1 MHVSKKELEEAVLA
15 VLYDKS
21 QDRPL
26 WVNASEVYWSL
37 PFAEVSEGEV
47 AGMLAWLVEER
58 RVKLYLGKYQ
68 LSKDEQI
75 RLKAQRQE
83 LLDEER
89 QEAQPIRHK
98 VEKPE
103 RQVKRLAKSYH
114 APLLLVIFFLG
125 LSLGGLSWSILTSVS
140 LQPNV
145 DLLLHPISLEG
156 LRAEL
161 EIIQDKQR
169 LQGYLLL
176 LLWVTL
182 LAVGSYSY
190 YVRKRSENGHN
201 QS

>member
-47 AGMLAWLVEER
+47 AGMLARLVEER

-83 LLDEER
+83 LLDEAR
-89 QEAQPIRHK
+89 QEAQPIKHE

-114 APLLLVIFFLG
+114 APLLLAIFFLG
-125 LSLGGLSWSILTSVS
+125 LFLGGLSWSILTSVS

-145 DLLLHPISLEG
+145 DLLLHPISLEE
-156 LRAEL
+156 LRAGL
-161 EIIQDKQR
+161 EIVQDKQR

-182 LAVGSYSY
+182 LAVGIYSY

>member
-89 QEAQPIRHK
+89 QEAQSIRHE

-114 APLLLVIFFLG
+114 APLLLAIFFLG
-125 LSLGGLSWSILTSVS
+125 LFLGGLSWSILTSVS

-145 DLLLHPISLEG
+145 DLLLHSVSLEE

-161 EIIQDKQR
+161 EIVQDKQR

-182 LAVGSYSY
+182 LAVGIYSY

>member
-83 LLDEER
+83 LLDETR
-89 QEAQPIRHK
+89 QEAQPIKHE

-114 APLLLVIFFLG
+114 APLLLAIFFLG
-125 LSLGGLSWSILTSVS
+125 LFLGGLSWSILTSVS

-145 DLLLHPISLEG
+145 DLLLHPISLEE

-161 EIIQDKQR
+161 EIVQDKQR

-182 LAVGSYSY
+182 LAVGIYSY

>member
-47 AGMLAWLVEER
+47 ASMLAWLVEER

-89 QEAQPIRHK
+89 QEAQPIRHE

-125 LSLGGLSWSILTSVS
+125 LFLGGLSWSILTSVS

-145 DLLLHPISLEG
+145 DLLLHPVSLEE

-161 EIIQDKQR
+161 EIVQDKQR

-182 LAVGSYSY
+182 LAVGIYSY

>member
-26 WVNASEVYWSL
+26 WINASEVYWSL

-89 QEAQPIRHK
+89 QEAQPIRHE

-125 LSLGGLSWSILTSVS
+125 LFLGGLSWSILTSVS

-145 DLLLHPISLEG
+145 DLLLHPISLEE

-161 EIIQDKQR
+161 EIVQDKQR

-182 LAVGSYSY
+182 LVVGIYSY

>member
-83 LLDEER
+83 LLDEEK
-89 QEAQPIRHK
+89 QEAQSIRHE

-114 APLLLVIFFLG
+114 APLLLAIFFLG
-125 LSLGGLSWSILTSVS
+125 LFLGGLSWSILTSVS

-145 DLLLHPISLEG
+145 DLLLHSVSLEG
-156 LRAEL
+156 LRTEL
-161 EIIQDKQR
+161 EIVQDKQR

-182 LAVGSYSY
+182 LAVGIYSY

>member
-1 MHVSKKELEEAVLA
+1 MHVSKKELEVAVLA

-75 RLKAQRQE
+75 RLKAQRQK

-89 QEAQPIRHK
+89 QEAQSIRHE

-125 LSLGGLSWSILTSVS
+125 LFLGGLSWSILTSVS

-145 DLLLHPISLEG
+145 DLLLHPVSLEE

-161 EIIQDKQR
+161 EIVQDKQR

-182 LAVGSYSY
+182 LAVGIYSY

>member
-89 QEAQPIRHK
+89 QEAQSIRYE

-114 APLLLVIFFLG
+114 TPLLLAIFFLG
-125 LSLGGLSWSILTSVS
+125 LFLGGLSWSTLTSVS

-145 DLLLHPISLEG
+145 DLLLHPVSLEG

-161 EIIQDKQR
+161 EIVQDKQR

-182 LAVGSYSY
+182 LAVGIYSY

>member
-15 VLYDKS
+15 VLYAKS

-89 QEAQPIRHK
+89 QEAQSIRHE

-114 APLLLVIFFLG
+114 APLLLAIFFLG
-125 LSLGGLSWSILTSVS
+125 LFLGGLSWSILTFVS

-145 DLLLHPISLEG
+145 DLLLHPVSLEE

-161 EIIQDKQR
+161 EIVQDKQR

-182 LAVGSYSY
+182 LAVGIYSY
-190 YVRKRSENGHN
+190 YVGKRSENGHN

>member
-83 LLDEER
+83 LLDEAR
-89 QEAQPIRHK
+89 QEAQPIKHE

-114 APLLLVIFFLG
+114 APLLLAIFFLG
-125 LSLGGLSWSILTSVS
+125 LFLGGLSWSILASVS

-145 DLLLHPISLEG
+145 DLLLHPISLEK

-161 EIIQDKQR
+161 EIVQDKQR

-182 LAVGSYSY
+182 LVVGIYSY

>member
-89 QEAQPIRHK
+89 QEAQPIRHE

-114 APLLLVIFFLG
+114 APLLLAIFFLG
-125 LSLGGLSWSILTSVS
+125 LFLGGLSWSILTSVS

-145 DLLLHPISLEG
+145 DLLLHSVSLEE

-161 EIIQDKQR
+161 EIVQDEQR

-182 LAVGSYSY
+182 LAVGIYSY

>member
-89 QEAQPIRHK
+89 QEAQPIRHE

-145 DLLLHPISLEG
+145 DLLLHPISLEE

-161 EIIQDKQR
+161 EIVQDKQR

-182 LAVGSYSY
+182 LAVGIYSY
-190 YVRKRSENGHN
+190 YVGKRSEKGYN

>member
-68 LSKDEQI
+68 LSKNEQI

-182 LAVGSYSY
+182 LAVGIYSY

>member
-89 QEAQPIRHK
+89 QEAQPIRHE

-125 LSLGGLSWSILTSVS
+125 LFLGGLSWSILTSVS

-145 DLLLHPISLEG
+145 DLLLHSVSLEE

-161 EIIQDKQR
+161 EIVQDKQR

-182 LAVGSYSY
+182 LAVGIYSY

>member
-1 MHVSKKELEEAVLA
+1 MHVSKKELEVAVLA

-89 QEAQPIRHK
+89 QEAQPIRHE

-125 LSLGGLSWSILTSVS
+125 LFLGGLSWSILTSVS

-145 DLLLHPISLEG
+145 DLLLHPVSLEE

-161 EIIQDKQR
+161 EIVQDKQR

-182 LAVGSYSY
+182 LAVGIYSY

>member
-89 QEAQPIRHK
+89 QEAQPIRHE

-125 LSLGGLSWSILTSVS
+125 LFLGGLSWSILTSVS

-145 DLLLHPISLEG
+145 DLLLHPISLEE

-161 EIIQDKQR
+161 EIVQDKQR

-182 LAVGSYSY
+182 LVVGIYSY

>member
-47 AGMLAWLVEER
+47 AGMLARLVEER

-89 QEAQPIRHK
+89 QEAQPIRHE

-114 APLLLVIFFLG
+114 APLLLAIFFLG
-125 LSLGGLSWSILTSVS
+125 LFLGGLSWSILTSIS

-145 DLLLHPISLEG
+145 DLLLHPASLEE

-161 EIIQDKQR
+161 EIVQDKQR

-176 LLWVTL
+176 LLWVIL
-182 LAVGSYSY
+182 LAVGIYSY

>member
-89 QEAQPIRHK
+89 QEAQPIKHE

-103 RQVKRLAKSYH
+103 RQLKRLAKSYH
-114 APLLLVIFFLG
+114 APLLLAIFFLG

-145 DLLLHPISLEG
+145 DLLLHPVSLEE

-161 EIIQDKQR
+161 EIVQDKQR

-182 LAVGSYSY
+182 LAVGIYSY
-190 YVRKRSENGHN
+190 YVRKRSENEHN

>member
-26 WVNASEVYWSL
+26 WINASEVYWSL

-89 QEAQPIRHK
+89 QEVQPIRHE

-125 LSLGGLSWSILTSVS
+125 LFLGGLSWSILTSVS

-145 DLLLHPISLEG
+145 DLLLHPISFEE

-161 EIIQDKQR
+161 EIVQDKQR

-182 LAVGSYSY
+182 LAVGIYSY

>member
-47 AGMLAWLVEER
+47 AGMLARLVEER

-83 LLDEER
+83 LLDEAR
-89 QEAQPIRHK
+89 QEAQPIKHEI
-98 VEKPE
+98 EKPE

-114 APLLLVIFFLG
+114 APLLLAIFFLG
-125 LSLGGLSWSILTSVS
+125 LFLGGLSWSILTSVS
-140 LQPNV
+140 LQANV
-145 DLLLHPISLEG
+145 DLLLHSVSLEE

-161 EIIQDKQR
+161 EIVQDEQR

-182 LAVGSYSY
+182 LAVGIYSY

>member
-47 AGMLAWLVEER
+47 AGMLARLVEER

-83 LLDEER
+83 LLDEAR
-89 QEAQPIRHK
+89 QEAQPIKHE

-114 APLLLVIFFLG
+114 APLLLAIFFLG
-125 LSLGGLSWSILTSVS
+125 LFLGGLSWSILTSVS

-145 DLLLHPISLEG
+145 DLLLHSVSLEE

-161 EIIQDKQR
+161 EIVQDEQR

-182 LAVGSYSY
+182 LAVGIYSY

>member
-58 RVKLYLGKYQ
+58 RVELYLGKYQ

-83 LLDEER
+83 PLDEER
-89 QEAQPIRHK
+89 QEALPIKHE

-103 RQVKRLAKSYH
+103 RQVKPSAKSYH
-114 APLLLVIFFLG
+114 APLLLAIFFLG
-125 LSLGGLSWSILTSVS
+125 LFLGGLSWSILTSVP

-145 DLLLHPISLEG
+145 DLLLHPVSLEE

-161 EIIQDKQR
+161 EIVQDKQR

-176 LLWVTL
+176 LLWVIL
-182 LAVGSYSY
+182 LAVGIYSY

>member
-47 AGMLAWLVEER
+47 AGMLARLVEER

-89 QEAQPIRHK
+89 QEAQPIRHE

-145 DLLLHPISLEG
+145 NLLLHPISLEE

-161 EIIQDKQR
+161 EIVQDKQR

-182 LAVGSYSY
+182 LAVGIYSY

>member
-37 PFAEVSEGEV
+37 PFAEVREGEV

-83 LLDEER
+83 LLDEAR
-89 QEAQPIRHK
+89 QEAQSIRPE

-114 APLLLVIFFLG
+114 APLLLAIFFLG
-125 LSLGGLSWSILTSVS
+125 LFLGGLSWSILTSVS

-145 DLLLHPISLEG
+145 DLLLHPISLEE

-182 LAVGSYSY
+182 LAVGIYSY

>member
-47 AGMLAWLVEER
+47 AGMLARLVEER

-83 LLDEER
+83 LLDEAR
-89 QEAQPIRHK
+89 QEAQPIKHEI
-98 VEKPE
+98 EKPE

-114 APLLLVIFFLG
+114 APLLLAIFFLG
-125 LSLGGLSWSILTSVS
+125 LFLGGLSWSILTSVS

-145 DLLLHPISLEG
+145 DLLLHSVSLEE

-161 EIIQDKQR
+161 EIVQDKQR

-182 LAVGSYSY
+182 LAVGIYSY

>member
-83 LLDEER
+83 FLDETR
-89 QEAQPIRHK
+89 QEAQPIKHE

-114 APLLLVIFFLG
+114 APLLLAIFFLG
-125 LSLGGLSWSILTSVS
+125 LFLGGLSWSILTSVS

-145 DLLLHPISLEG
+145 DLLLHPISLEE

-161 EIIQDKQR
+161 EIVQDKQR

-182 LAVGSYSY
+182 LAVGIYSY

>member
-26 WVNASEVYWSL
+26 WINASEVYWSL

-83 LLDEER
+83 PLDEER
-89 QEAQPIRHK
+89 QEALPVKHE

-114 APLLLVIFFLG
+114 APLLLAIFFLG
-125 LSLGGLSWSILTSVS
+125 LFLGGLGWSILTSVS

-145 DLLLHPISLEG
+145 DLLLHSVSLEG

-182 LAVGSYSY
+182 LAVGIYSY